1 MRKLIGNISQNPKCG
16 TLIEYPLFYL
26 HCYFFRSAATRAA
39 DAGASSEQLKQH
51 FGWKSSDMASHY
63 ITTSKKA
70 ITDVASK
77 LAGVGE
83 DKNVSKER
91 AFSVPKNGPGGDFR
105 LVRKEKRQEL
115 DCLFGDDSD
124 DKEMMEI
131 TDMVEKMESP
141 FSFPSAAKV
150 YIIQGGTNT
159 FNC

>member
-1 MRKLIGNISQNPKCG
+1 MRKLVGNISQNPKCG
-16 TLIEYPLFYL
+16 TLIECPLFYL

-51 FGWKSSDMASHY
+51 FGWKSSEMASHY

-91 AFSVPKNGPGGDFR
+91 AFSVPQNGPGGDFR
-105 LVRKEKRQEL
+105 LVRKEKRL
-115 DCLFGDDSD
+115 DMDILGDDSD
-124 DKEMMEI
+124 DKEMMQI
-131 TDMVEKMESP
+131 ADMVEQHSYYLTADFVK
-141 FSFPSAAKV
+141 
-150 YIIQGGTNT
+150 
-159 FNC
+159 